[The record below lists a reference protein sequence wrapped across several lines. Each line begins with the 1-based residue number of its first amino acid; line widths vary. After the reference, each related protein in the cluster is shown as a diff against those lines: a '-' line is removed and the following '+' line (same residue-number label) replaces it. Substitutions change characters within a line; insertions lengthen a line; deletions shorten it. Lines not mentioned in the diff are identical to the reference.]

1 MRKLKMDINNI
12 LFPCMSMWGFMIAA
26 AFIVKAVATR
36 RLQMVSNKETQI
48 LLRDRLRII
57 QMERKYK
64 EVV

>member
-1 MRKLKMDINNI
+1 MDINI
-12 LFPCMSMWGFMIAA
+12 LFLCLPVWGFMIATS
-26 AFIVKAVATR
+26 FIIKAVANR